1 MKNSSFVISIILLSS
16 LIFTN
21 CATIIH
27 GSKQDVSFAS
37 NPSKAVV
44 TIDNVEKGVTP
55 VTLRLTRKD
64 HHTIQINLDGYMPY
78 ETKLTRKVDGW
89 LAGNIVFG
97 GLIGL
102 IVDAASGG
110 MYKLTP
116 DQIQAELRSSSTTT
130 MQVKDGIYFAVVL
143 QPRSGWE
150 KIGQLQKT
158 N

>member
-1 MKNSSFVISIILLSS
+1 MKSSSIRFVAVILVLSV
-16 LIFTN
+16 FTN

-27 GSKQDVSFAS
+27 GSRQSVSISS
-37 NPSKAVV
+37 NPSKAIVL
-44 TIDNVEKGVTP
+44 IDNLEQGTTP
-55 VTLRLTRKD
+55 LTVKLSRKD
-64 HHTIQINLDGYMPY
+64 HHTVQINLDGFMPY

-102 IVDAASGG
+102 AIDAATGA

-116 DQIQAELRSSSTTT
+116 DQIQAELRSQTAL
-130 MQVKDGIYFAVVL
+130 VKEEKNGIFLTVVL
-143 QPRSGWE
+143 QPDSNWE
-150 KIGQLQKT
+150 RVGQLVRA

>member
-1 MKNSSFVISIILLSS
+1 MRKLSMKILIVLLTIS
-16 LIFTN
+16 IFTN

-27 GSKQDVSFAS
+27 GSRQDVSISS
-37 NPSKAVV
+37 NPSKAIV
-44 TIDNVEKGVTP
+44 TIDNVEKGTTP
-55 VTLRLTRKD
+55 VTLKLSRKD
-64 HHTIQINLDGYMPY
+64 HHTIQINLNGYMPY

-102 IVDAASGG
+102 VVDASTGG

-116 DQIQAELRSSSTTT
+116 DQIQAELRNESASVVQDQNGIFLTVV
-130 MQVKDGIYFAVVL
+130 MQPK
-143 QPRSGWE
+143 SNWE
-150 KIGQLQKT
+150 KVGQLQQA